1 MKRDMDLVR
10 DLVLRL
16 ESLPMKRGDIFLIR
30 PDDEELKFDKY
41 TVDQVDYHMRL
52 VYEAGMVEDAGAG
65 SMDGYGFER
74 LSWRGHDFADSVRDN
89 VIWEK
94 TKSGAMAAGGFTV
107 QLLVDLAKG
116 FVKKQIEAK
125 TGISL

>member
-16 ESLPMKRGDIFLIR
+16 EGLPMKRGDIFIIK
-30 PDDEELKFDKY
+30 PDDNELKFDQY

-52 VYEAGMVEDAGAG
+52 IYEAGLVEDAGAG

-74 LSWRGHDFADSVRDN
+74 LSWAGHDFADSVRDN
-89 VIWEK
+89 AIWAK
-94 TKSGAMAAGGFTV
+94 TKLGAMAAGGFTV

-116 FVKKQIEAK
+116 FVKKQIEER
-125 TGISL
+125 TGVKL

>member
-10 DLVLRL
+10 ELVLRL
-16 ESLPMKRGDIFLIR
+16 ECLPMKRGDIFIIG
-30 PDDEELKFDKY
+30 PDDDELKFDNY
-41 TVDQVDYHMRL
+41 TVDEVDYHMRL
-52 VYEAGMVEDAGAG
+52 IYEAGLVEDAGAG

-74 LSWRGHDFADSVRDN
+74 LSWAGHDFADSVRDN
-89 VIWEK
+89 AVWTK

-116 FVKKQIEAK
+116 YMKKQIEEK
-125 TGISL
+125 TGITL